1 MKYLIS
7 LSFLVFS
14 LHINAQMLND
24 SPFNASVAHPKFK
37 NGKGP
42 KVLIDAAH
50 HNFIVEMGLIKP
62 LMDVVTNDGYQPKID
77 SALFTKDYLS
87 KYKVVVISPAMP
99 FLFGSKPEVTTETT
113 FTDDEL
119 NALHDWVTE
128 GGSLLMLSEHAPI
141 DKSMTPLFNKFGI
154 QLSSG
159 AIYDSL
165 NYDTSVTLSS
175 NVTILKFT
183 TGNGLLNQDHPI
195 TTGEN
200 KNEKI
205 NNIETYTGSSLQG
218 EGYANIFKLAP
229 SAKMKKWNRGLPANL
244 GNSQGLAGNVGKG
257 KVAAFGDC
265 NGFTAMYVKANA
277 GQKFSAGMQVAAY
290 DWKQFAL
297 NTFHW
302 LSK

>member
-62 LMDVVTNDGYQPKID
+62 LMDVVTNDGFQPNID

-99 FLFGSKPEVTTETT
+99 FLFGSKPEVTNEIT

-119 NALHDWVTE
+119 NALHDWVSE

-165 NYDTSVTLSS
+165 NYDTTVTLSS

-183 TGNGLLNQDHPI
+183 TENGLLNQDHPI

-290 DWKQFAL
+290 DWKQFVL

>member
-62 LMDVVTNDGYQPKID
+62 LMDVVTNDGFQPNID

-99 FLFGSKPEVTTETT
+99 FLFGSKPEVTNEIT

-119 NALHDWVTE
+119 NALHDWVTD

-165 NYDTSVTLSS
+165 NYDTTVTLSS

-183 TGNGLLNQDHPI
+183 TENGLLNQDHPI

-205 NNIETYTGSSLQG
+205 NNIETYTVCSLQG

>member
-1 MKYLIS
+1 
-7 LSFLVFS
+7 
-14 LHINAQMLND
+14 
-24 SPFNASVAHPKFK
+24 
-37 NGKGP
+37 
-42 KVLIDAAH
+42 
-50 HNFIVEMGLIKP
+50 
-62 LMDVVTNDGYQPKID
+62 
-77 SALFTKDYLS
+77 
-87 KYKVVVISPAMP
+87 VVISPAMP
-99 FLFGSKPEVTTETT
+99 FLFGSKPEVTNEIT
-113 FTDDEL
+113 FTDEEL
-119 NALHDWVTE
+119 NALHDWVNE

-165 NYDTSVTLSS
+165 NYDTTVTLSS

-183 TGNGLLNQDHPI
+183 TENGLLNQDHPI

-200 KNEKI
+200 KIEKI

-229 SAKMKKWNRGLPANL
+229 SAKMKKWNKGLPANL